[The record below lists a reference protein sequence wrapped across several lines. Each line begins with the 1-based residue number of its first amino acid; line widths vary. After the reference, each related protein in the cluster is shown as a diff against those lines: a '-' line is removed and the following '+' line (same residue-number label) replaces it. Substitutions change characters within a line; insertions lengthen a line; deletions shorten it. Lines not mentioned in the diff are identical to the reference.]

1 MERNYINEKIID
13 NSFKISDSFWNQ
25 LNKLLTENGYT
36 TSQLKFILINWSKI
50 LGIPLIATWEYK
62 KLCQE
67 AKNIIKSLKVT
78 TETGDLYKLL
88 RCMTELIDDEKFTEL
103 QLNEFL
109 INNGIEYY
117 YDKSIWKKTDNKNR
131 EGEKIMEVFLGSS
144 SEAKDFMEEIA
155 LKVQELGHDT
165 LMWTDTGKG
174 IFVPGTNTIDALI
187 EITKRVEA
195 AIFIFNADD
204 KKWNENSSLE
214 ETSTVRD
221 NVLLE
226 YGLFVGEL
234 GKSKVCFVC
243 KNHPEVASDLK
254 GVTYIDGN
262 QKPLIIK
269 NKLKDWINA
278 M

>member
-1 MERNYINEKIID
+1 MEWNYKNERNKD
-13 NSFKISDSFWNQ
+13 NNFKISDSFWNQ
-25 LNKLLTENGYT
+25 LNKLLTENEYT
-36 TSQLKFILINWSKI
+36 TSELKFILTNWSKI
-50 LGIPLIATWEYK
+50 LGIPLVATWDYK
-62 KLCQE
+62 KLCE
-67 AKNIIKSLKVT
+67 DAKSIIKSLKAT
-78 TETGDLYKLL
+78 TETGDAYKLL
-88 RCMTELIDDEKFTEL
+88 QCLAELIYDEKFTQL
-103 QLNEFL
+103 QLNDFL
-109 INNGIEYY
+109 RNNGIEYY
-117 YDKSIWKKTDNKNR
+117 YDKPAWKKTDDKNQK
-131 EGEKIMEVFLGSS
+131 GEKTMEVFLGSS

-226 YGLFVGEL
+226 YGLFVGAL